1 MKRIFPKG
9 TAPEDIA
16 NAVLRMTQQ
25 LPTDK
30 AWAVEVS
37 EWRKPRTNQQNRYLW
52 GVVYPSVLEAGG
64 EALAG
69 WTRDDLHD
77 YFLGECFGWETL
89 EGFGRKRLRP
99 LKRSSA
105 LNKQEFSDYLMF
117 LETRCADMGIIIP
130 EPNYEGDHD
139 TDRNDPHSS

>member
-9 TAPEDIA
+9 THPEDIA
-16 NAVLRMTQQ
+16 HAVLRMTQQ
-25 LPTDK
+25 LPTNT
-30 AWAVEVS
+30 AWAVTVE
-37 EWRKPRTNQQNRYLW
+37 EWKKPRTQQQNRFLW
-52 GVVYPSVLEAGG
+52 GVCYPAILEGGG

-105 LNKQEFSDYLMF
+105 LNKQEFSDYLLF
-117 LETRCADMGIIIP
+117 LEARCADMGIVIP
-130 EPNYEGDHD
+130 EQIYE
-139 TDRNDPHSS
+139 SA